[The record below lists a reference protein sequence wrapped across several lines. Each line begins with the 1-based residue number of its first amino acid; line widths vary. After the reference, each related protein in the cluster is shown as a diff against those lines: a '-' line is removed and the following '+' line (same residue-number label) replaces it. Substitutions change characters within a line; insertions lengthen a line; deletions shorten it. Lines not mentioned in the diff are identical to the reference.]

1 MIFNFN
7 INFNTKQLVF
17 WEEAMNLN
25 INKTYNSTFKYIQQ
39 RD

>member
-25 INKTYNSTFKYIQQ
+25 IKTYNSTFKYIQQ